1 MSESILVVAF
11 SGHVFGVDP
20 SSGEIAWSHDVG
32 SETPRLIVTDTR
44 VFAAGNGMCCLA
56 YPSGELIWQTK
67 SYVSRTATFM
77 KSGDRLFAAI
87 NGEVECYSAVDGKS
101 LWTNKFRGKG
111 SDVVALGTPSS
122 VTQADRF

>member
-1 MSESILVVAF
+1 MRDMAPCAHERIDSGGRVQRARVRRRSEQRR
-11 SGHVFGVDP
+11 D
-20 SSGEIAWSHDVG
+20 
-32 SETPRLIVTDTR
+32 R

-87 NGEVECYSAVDGKS
+87 NGEVECYSALDGKS